1 MQFSYS
7 RVSTYQQCP
16 RRYKYQYVDGLKT
29 LPNYDADNPLFLGT
43 ALHHGVETNVED
55 AIQEYLMTYPIA
67 TTKHTFEA
75 IKLEYW
81 VGKLKELI
89 ENIDGEKVYEY
100 KINTNMFIGYIDLLV
115 KNNDGSYDIYD
126 FKYSNNIASY
136 MKSGQLHVYK
146 YLYEE
151 TSGNNVRN
159 L

>member
-7 RVSTYQQCP
+7 RVSKYQQCP

-75 IKLEYW
+75 IKLE
-81 VGKLKELI
+81 
-89 ENIDGEKVYEY
+89 
-100 KINTNMFIGYIDLLV
+100 
-115 KNNDGSYDIYD
+115 
-126 FKYSNNIASY
+126 
-136 MKSGQLHVYK
+136 
-146 YLYEE
+146 
-151 TSGNNVRN
+151 
-159 L
+159 